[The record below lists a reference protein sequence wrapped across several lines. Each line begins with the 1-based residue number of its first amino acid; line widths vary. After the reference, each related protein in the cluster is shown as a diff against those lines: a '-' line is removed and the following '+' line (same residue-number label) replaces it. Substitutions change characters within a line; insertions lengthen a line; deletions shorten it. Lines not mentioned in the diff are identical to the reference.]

1 MWSAATFVPY
11 RPPPSLASRC
21 WRSYSHKR
29 SWRSSAA
36 TPSKKSCSVSM
47 RGTPRSVP
55 DNIFLCGLSGSG
67 KSTVAPLLAQR
78 RGCEFVDTDAL
89 IVADTG
95 MPISDI
101 FEREGERG
109 FREREARAVAA
120 ACEKARVVVALG
132 GGALE
137 RDDSFERVLRAGEV
151 RPMLARPGA
160 LARLRER
167 RIARF
172 SQAELRIDT
181 SGLSP
186 EEVVSII
193 CQPERSREASQ
204 ARGAP
209 RG

>member
-1 MWSAATFVPY
+1 
-11 RPPPSLASRC
+11 
-21 WRSYSHKR
+21 
-29 SWRSSAA
+29 
-36 TPSKKSCSVSM
+36 
-47 RGTPRSVP
+47 VP

-137 RDDSFERVLRAGEV
+137 RDDSFERVLRAGTLVFLDARDDVLLARLTQSAGEV